1 MALRLTKIER
11 LAAQIATEAPA
22 RPGNRTVRI
31 RAALITELRTEL
43 SLRGFDWVAGLV
55 QHGTTEPTHTEGNA
69 TP

>member
-1 MALRLTKIER
+1 MALRLTEIER

-43 SLRGFDWVAGLV
+43 SLRGFDWVQAHAEHAAIETAMASV
-55 QHGTTEPTHTEGNA
+55 T
-69 TP
+69 